1 MRVWGER
8 NEKELCGQVS
18 LTTLEL
24 KRLKVSLLQTSS
36 DPLQCKSAL
45 CFSKKRN
52 VVYINMGF
60 PGGAS
65 GKEPTCQCRRQER
78 PRFDPWVRKIP
89 WSRKWQPIPIFLP
102 GESQG
107 QNSLAGYSLC
117 VRDMSSIPWSGGL
130 RHGGGHHYPLLCSCL
145 ENPMDQGACQAM
157 VHSVTE
163 SDTTEGT

>member
-1 MRVWGER
+1 VRVWGER

-65 GKEPTCQCRRQER
+65 GKE
-78 PRFDPWVRKIP
+78 RFVAK
-89 WSRKWQPIPIFLP
+89 STNEL
-102 GESQG
+102 G
-107 QNSLAGYSLC
+107 
-117 VRDMSSIPWSGGL
+117 VGL
-130 RHGGGHHYPLLCSCL
+130 R
-145 ENPMDQGACQAM
+145 EF
-157 VHSVTE
+157 HSLRSE
-163 SDTTEGT
+163 AL

>member
-18 LTTLEL
+18 VTTLEL

-107 QNSLAGYSLC
+107 QNSLAGYSLWVGHNWSDLTC
-117 VRDMSSIPWSGGL
+117 MHAYTNVNTYILFVCPNSIDHENLCFMQSS
-130 RHGGGHHYPLLCSCL
+130 
-145 ENPMDQGACQAM
+145 
-157 VHSVTE
+157 
-163 SDTTEGT
+163 

>member
-1 MRVWGER
+1 MHEEHTHYRKWEL
-8 NEKELCGQVS
+8 LCGQVS

-65 GKEPTCQCRRQER
+65 GKEPTCQCRRLRE
-78 PRFDPWVRKIP
+78 VR
-89 WSRKWQPIPIFLP
+89 
-102 GESQG
+102 
-107 QNSLAGYSLC
+107 
-117 VRDMSSIPWSGGL
+117 SIPGLGRSSG
-130 RHGGGHHYPLLCSCL
+130 
-145 ENPMDQGACQAM
+145 
-157 VHSVTE
+157 
-163 SDTTEGT
+163 EGNSTLSMLNYFLTYN